1 MSKDYYQS
9 KVELLQEKFYAN
21 LLSPDE
27 IADFSFCLTFFEDE
41 FFSLDDRTQSILK
54 SEISRITNSFVSDSD
69 TCRVFCP
76 E

>member
-27 IADFSFCLTFFEDE
+27 IADFSFCLTF
-41 FFSLDDRTQSILK
+41 SK
-54 SEISRITNSFVSDSD
+54 MNSFLSMIELNQ
-69 TCRVFCP
+69 F
-76 E
+76 